1 MWNMKDLVAYTF
13 ATCLLMTPLVTPASG
28 MFQDVTN
35 SVFRS
40 SPESNPV
47 QLNYGVAVTDVDN
60 DGQLEVV
67 VAGYNGP
74 NLVLKYNQET
84 DQLVNIAI
92 DDASSPFY
100 ALRDVG
106 GQAIGVSACDVDG
119 DGMEEIYFL
128 NTNNAY
134 SGMASYSDKLFKFRN
149 GKYVDLLSDDINQDI
164 ASYFAGR
171 SVACVDRTGN
181 GRYAIYL
188 ANYAKGRVG
197 PHSLIE
203 MDEMHSDVSAGKIA
217 LKNVAREAGI
227 EKLTG
232 GRGVT
237 VGPILND
244 KGYSDVFCVNE
255 HGPNFL
261 FKNQGNGRFTDVAT
275 NTGVSDAY
283 QHGRGVMLTDFNG
296 DEKIDIVYGNWNG
309 PHRIFLQ
316 REDTAGQPTFMVR
329 VIIYTPAQ
337 PLVAVFDNDCQL
349 SVLLNNI
356 AYRGAAPNKLFTVDR
371 GLNDQDLTVTKLNI
385 GDAEEKHGRG
395 TGGTVTDLDGDGV
408 LEVILS
414 HGESAEQPLSVYK
427 LSPGQDISSNGWL
440 RVQVLTS
447 SGAPARGAKVTLHT
461 TGRKHSRVIDAGS
474 GYLCQ
479 MEPVAHFGLGQ
490 DEPTRLEVVWPDSS
504 YEMMELNSTSK
515 NIKITVN
522 HPRPGVQALKRG
534 LPVAEDCQH
543 GSCIKTRER
552 SVSLGSRD
560 SDSRTV
566 SKASYVQDSPDSI
579 SSLREDLESSVKVL
593 KRSLRTMKD
602 SLKSAS
608 DVESLRSVIRSSIR
622 MLRKSLKSSL
632 DALKTSQEL

>member
-1 MWNMKDLVAYTF
+1 MRNMKDLVAYTF
-13 ATCLLMTPLVTPASG
+13 ATCLLMTPLVTPSSG
-28 MFQDVTN
+28 MFQDITN

-74 NLVLKYNQET
+74 NLVLKYNRET
-84 DQLVNIAI
+84 DQLVNIAV
-92 DDASSPFY
+92 DDPSSPFY
-100 ALRDVG
+100 SLRDVG

-203 MDEMHSDVSAGKIA
+203 MDESRSDVSAGKIA
-217 LKNVAREAGI
+217 LRNVAREVGV

-244 KGYSDVFCVNE
+244 KGYNDIFCVNE

-261 FKNQGNGRFTDVAT
+261 FKNQGNGRFTDVAA

-283 QHGRGVMLTDFNG
+283 QHGRGVALTDFNG
-296 DEKIDIVYGNWNG
+296 DEKIDIVFGNWNG

-316 REDTAGQPTFMVR
+316 QEDTAGQPTFMNIATEEFASPSPIR
-329 VIIYTPAQ
+329 TVIA
-337 PLVAVFDNDCQL
+337 ADFNNDGNL
-349 SVLLNNI
+349 EVLLNNI

-371 GLNDQDLTVTKLNI
+371 GLNDQDLTVRKLNI
-385 GDAEEKHGRG
+385 GDAEEKNGRG

-427 LSPGQDISSNGWL
+427 LSSDQDTSSNGWL

-479 MEPVAHFGLGQ
+479 MEPVAHFGFGQ

-504 YEMMELNSTSK
+504 YEMMELNSTST
-515 NIKITVN
+515 NIEITVN

-534 LPVAEDCQH
+534 LPVAENAEAATIR
-543 GSCIKTRER
+543 G
-552 SVSLGSRD
+552 
-560 SDSRTV
+560 
-566 SKASYVQDSPDSI
+566 
-579 SSLREDLESSVKVL
+579 LEIF
-593 KRSLRTMKD
+593 
-602 SLKSAS
+602 
-608 DVESLRSVIRSSIR
+608 DVAMFLVANLLLFI
-622 MLRKSLKSSL
+622 L
-632 DALKTSQEL
+632 